1 MLLKCHRIWQPQ
13 TNVSDCCFTCPHVV
27 PESRTIAACVQ
38 VMVERLAAVD
48 PVLLSVSETMA
59 PCVQVMVERL
69 AAVEAVLLQPPIVSG
84 RFTSAPFL
92 HLGQPVHPQNSA
104 CMSTVAQLM
113 R

>member
-1 MLLKCHRIWQPQ
+1 
-13 TNVSDCCFTCPHVV
+13 
-27 PESRTIAACVQ
+27 
-38 VMVERLAAVD
+38 
-48 PVLLSVSETMA
+48 
-59 PCVQVMVERL
+59 MVERL

-113 R
+113 RWEQTY

>member
-1 MLLKCHRIWQPQ
+1 M
-13 TNVSDCCFTCPHVV
+13 
-27 PESRTIAACVQ
+27 
-38 VMVERLAAVD
+38 
-48 PVLLSVSETMA
+48 
-59 PCVQVMVERL
+59 MVERL